1 INYNTAEITFMPNRM
16 ITKDRRIQVEFE
28 YADRNYLNANLY
40 LYNETKFSDKFKLK
54 LAAFNNSDAKNS
66 PINQSLNPQQKD
78 FLSFLGD
85 SVNFAFYPVAS
96 IDSFSVSKI
105 LYKKIDTVF

>member
-66 PINQSLNPQQKD
+66 PINQSLNPQQKN
-78 FLSFLGD
+78 FLSCGHYRFLQCIQ
-85 SVNFAFYPVAS
+85 NS
-96 IDSFSVSKI
+96 IQENRYCFQR
-105 LYKKIDTVF
+105 